1 MHRHAVL
8 KEYSTYVDPLIPDE
22 ESLLI
27 QLCEHLHSS
36 GFLFDDATEA
46 EFNNGEQVIRE
57 FYEQEGQLIQSLL
70 QSGRR
75 QPSLTSLKPQP

>member
-27 QLCEHLHSS
+27 QLCEHLHRS

-46 EFNNGEQVIRE
+46 EFNNGEQV
-57 FYEQEGQLIQSLL
+57 
-70 QSGRR
+70 
-75 QPSLTSLKPQP
+75 